1 MSVFRFIEFAFVY
14 LRAARSKELITM
26 IAPFPTTTTTTTT
39 TKKKTKTRV
48 LQKKSLKITGNR
60 NSLFSGNVFKP
71 SNA

>member
-26 IAPFPTTTTTTTT
+26 IAPFPTTTTTT

>member
-48 LQKKSLKITGNR
+48 LQKNH
-60 NSLFSGNVFKP
+60 
-71 SNA
+71 